1 MTNADKV
8 RNSLADN
15 RILAAFLMAIGECDY
30 CINRHNKKDC
40 EHVSC
45 INGILEWLKSE
56 VNEQNEQMET
66 KSW

>member
-1 MTNADKV
+1 MTNANKI

-40 EHVSC
+40 KHISF
-45 INGILEWLKSE
+45 INGILEWLNLE
-56 VNEQNEQMET
+56 ADEQNE
-66 KSW
+66 